1 MRQRNEIAPQR
12 LQTLMERLSERLRAS
27 PPSDEPPATH
37 LRSGPEPPSSR
48 VALGRGGARVLL
60 FLAVLAALAAG
71 AYLWMARPRP
81 EPAGPAGAPTLVDAP
96 IRPASAPSPSS
107 AASMV
112 TVHVLGKVKHAGVV
126 TLPSDSRVADAI
138 KAAGGVLPGART
150 GTLNLARKVVDGEQ
164 IPVGVR
170 LPTPTT
176 LPQPGASAPA
186 GASPG
191 SGPGALVDLNT
202 ATLEQLD
209 QLPGVGPVL
218 AQRIIDYR
226 TQHGPFRSIDQLQE
240 VTGIGARRF
249 ADLKPMV
256 RI

>member
-1 MRQRNEIAPQR
+1 M
-12 LQTLMERLSERLRAS
+12 
-27 PPSDEPPATH
+27 
-37 LRSGPEPPSSR
+37 
-48 VALGRGGARVLL
+48 
-60 FLAVLAALAAG
+60 
-71 AYLWMARPRP
+71 
-81 EPAGPAGAPTLVDAP
+81 DAP

-170 LPTPTT
+170 LPTPTPT
-176 LPQPGASAPA
+176 APPQPGASVPA
-186 GASPG
+186 GTGPG